1 VGLHD
6 LGNLLFEHDPF
17 DISPLRLA
25 LKSKACLHGLVLFLF
40 LAEGMEKPK
49 SNPNAAP
56 SAMPKARL
64 SIISPSAT
72 PSPTPIA
79 SPIPVPS
86 VTSFLDSDRLFV
98 VILASQL

>member
-1 VGLHD
+1 MLYCRCSFSGMFSFH
-6 LGNLLFEHDPF
+6 E
-17 DISPLRLA
+17 
-25 LKSKACLHGLVLFLF
+25 LVLLPF
-40 LAEGMEKPK
+40 LAEDMVKPK

-72 PSPTPIA
+72 PTPTPIA

-86 VTSFLDSDRLFV
+86 VTSFFDFNRLSV
-98 VILASQL
+98 VIFVPQPLMRARLSELYRISS